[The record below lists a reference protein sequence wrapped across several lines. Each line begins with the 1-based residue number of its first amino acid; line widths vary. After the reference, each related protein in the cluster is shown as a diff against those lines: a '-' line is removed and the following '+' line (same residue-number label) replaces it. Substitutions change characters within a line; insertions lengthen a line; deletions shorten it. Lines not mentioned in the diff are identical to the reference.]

1 MALVL
6 QSNKL
11 HSGSRLEAA
20 VVPKLCFGFRE
31 APLFVSAFPRGK
43 GLLMSNFNHEFAG
56 LGRNQTLLGQSR
68 EAIVPPL
75 VEAFAVAL
83 GRFDD
88 ALFDRAE
95 RAGNS
100 QTAFLDGMRELRRRR
115 QEIVGGYREHLV
127 KAWASLEQGQPISME
142 AAVADSGLGLSLVS
156 EQELESR
163 LAARN
168 LASVILRDCKPVL
181 ARLDRRLGLIAGN
194 LKLDSEHNPIGPE
207 HVGVAV
213 QEAFGTCE
221 LGLEVRLVL
230 FKLCERDLVPGIARL
245 YDALDE
251 HLEKAG
257 VIPEMASR
265 PTRRVPDPPPRAG
278 RDGPVAGEE
287 ASAPAWAARFT
298 HRMAGMKGGMQASMG
313 QAGTGQSQPD
323 LPGGAQGVLL
333 EALHHLLQ
341 ESRGNRPAPSR
352 PRDSG
357 PGEDRPLSPS
367 EMLSVLS
374 VLQSTPSA
382 SLRAAIGDSN
392 ESLAQRLKSEVLSSA
407 SRLGVDA
414 ASARLAPV
422 DEDAIDLVGMLFDV
436 MLDERD
442 LEGRPRELIGRL
454 LVPFVKVA
462 LLDRRMFVQKT
473 HPARRLLNV
482 LAEACEGNSGESP
495 AERTLMA
502 KVEEVVDRLT
512 AEFNENLAIFLTL
525 EDEFRDFLGQHKR
538 RIEIAERRATE
549 IQRGQE
555 RLEAAA
561 KRMNVELSARLDGR
575 SVPQAINDFMRQ
587 PWAHHVTMSVL
598 REGDES
604 EGFRDALALADGVLE
619 ELTEAQRQIIGK
631 PWLQAWRPSLQK
643 VFASVG
649 MNSDAASCAV
659 DALHDTLQAVA
670 ASRPDLEKSLPELP
684 QVVLPKVEI
693 ESTPMQLVAGT
704 DTLDFDSA
712 DAEHFRGLPVGTW
725 LDFIDKDNRLQAG
738 KLSWVSPISARLLF
752 VNRRGVRFCVASP
765 EELAV
770 MVRLGRLRA
779 HQQED
784 AFDSAMQGVIERLD
798 PVRPLAATA

>member
-1 MALVL
+1 
-6 QSNKL
+6 
-11 HSGSRLEAA
+11 
-20 VVPKLCFGFRE
+20 
-31 APLFVSAFPRGK
+31 
-43 GLLMSNFNHEFAG
+43 MSSFNHEFAG
-56 LGRNQTLLGQSR
+56 LGRNQSLLDQSR
-68 EAIVPPL
+68 EAIVLPL
-75 VEAFAVAL
+75 VEAFATAL

-95 RAGNS
+95 RAGSS

-115 QEIVGGYREHLV
+115 PEIVGRYRDHLA
-127 KAWASLEQGQPISME
+127 KAWRSLDQGQPLSME
-142 AAVADSGLGLSLVS
+142 DAVADAARGLSLVS

-168 LASVILRDCKPVL
+168 LAGVILRDCKPVL
-181 ARLDRRLGLIAGN
+181 ARLDRRLGLIGGSVE
-194 LKLDSEHNPIGPE
+194 LDSEHNPIGPE
-207 HVGVAV
+207 HVGVALH
-213 QEAFGTCE
+213 EAFGTCD
-221 LGLEVRLVL
+221 LTLEVRLVV

-251 HLEKAG
+251 LLEQAG
-257 VIPEMASR
+257 VIPEMAAR
-265 PTRRVPDPPPRAG
+265 PKRRLPDPPRRAE
-278 RDGPVAGEE
+278 RDEMVDEEE

-313 QAGTGQSQPD
+313 QSGIGESPGF
-323 LPGGAQGVLL
+323 PGGAQGVLL

-341 ESRGNRPAPSR
+341 ESRSNRPNPPPHRS
-352 PRDSG
+352 PG
-357 PGEDRPLSPS
+357 PGGDRALSQA

-382 SLRAAIGDSN
+382 SLRAAIGDTR
-392 ESLAQRLKSEVLSSA
+392 ESLAQRLKSEVINSA
-407 SRLGVDA
+407 TTLGVDA
-414 ASARLAPV
+414 SSATLAPV

-482 LAEACEGNSGESP
+482 LAEACEGNNGESP

-525 EDEFRDFLGQHKR
+525 EDEFRDFLGQHRR
-538 RIEIAERRATE
+538 RIEIAERRAAE

-555 RLEAAA
+555 RLEAA
-561 KRMNVELSARLDGR
+561 RTRTNMELSTRLDGR
-575 SVPQAINDFMRQ
+575 HVPQAINDFMRQ
-587 PWAHHVTMSVL
+587 PWAHHVTMTVL
-598 REGDES
+598 REGEDAD
-604 EGFRDALALADGVLE
+604 GLRDALALADGVLE

-649 MNSDAASCAV
+649 MNADAASSAV

-684 QVVLPKVEI
+684 QVVLPKAE
-693 ESTPMQLVAGT
+693 EDQTPMQLVGGT
-704 DTLDFDSA
+704 DTLDFDSTDA
-712 DAEHFRGLPVGTW
+712 DHFRRLPIGTW
-725 LDFIDKDNRLQAG
+725 LDFIDKENRLQAG
-738 KLSWVSPISARLLF
+738 KLSWISPISSRLLF

-770 MVRLGRLRA
+770 MVRLGRLRT

-784 AFDSAMQGVIERLD
+784 AFDSAMEGVIERLD
-798 PVRPLAATA
+798 PARSAASNT